1 MGVGT
6 KVIGYDLRK
15 ASSPIV
21 RLGDDATASATVLEA
36 EDEINQIV
44 LAEHQQKRGPPSL
57 HLAAA
62 DDAGTVQVVNISSPP
77 KCKEAAIRLLLH
89 CPERANMVTS
99 AVFRPRSRNLELA
112 SGGTDCQICL
122 WDANKPKY
130 ETLSLTTCLLLL
142 LSMLSDASDF

>member
-15 ASSPIV
+15 VSSPII
-21 RLGDDATASATVLEA
+21 RLGDDTTASTTILEA

-44 LAEHQQKRGPPSL
+44 LSEHQPKRGPPSL

-62 DDAGTVQVVNISSPP
+62 DDSGAVQVVNATSPP
-77 KCKEAAIRLLLH
+77 KGKETTTCQLFH
-89 CPERANMVTS
+89 CPERATMVTS

-130 ETLSLTTCLLLL
+130 EAQCGLLAATFV
-142 LSMLSDASDF
+142 DII